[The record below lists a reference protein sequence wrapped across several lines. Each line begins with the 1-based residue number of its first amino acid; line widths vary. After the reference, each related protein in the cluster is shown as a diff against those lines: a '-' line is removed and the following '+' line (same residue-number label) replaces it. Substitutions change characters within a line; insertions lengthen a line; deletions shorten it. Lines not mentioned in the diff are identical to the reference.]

1 MNPRRL
7 ILGTYSVALAALGLI
22 AGTWFVEAHAEYKQ
36 LKVREAAG
44 EQKLA
49 NARRQLA
56 EQERVLQ
63 RMRTDPG
70 FVEKVVREQL
80 KFARPGEIIFRYED

>member
-1 MNPRRL
+1 MAAFM
-7 ILGTYSVALAALGLI
+7 LG

-36 LKVREAAG
+36 LKLTEAVS
-44 EQKLA
+44 EQKLV

-63 RMRTDPG
+63 RMRTDPV

-80 KFARPGEIIFRYED
+80 KFARPGEIIFRFQD

>member
-1 MNPRRL
+1 ML
-7 ILGTYSVALAALGLI
+7 MAAFVLG

-36 LKVREAAG
+36 LKLAEAVA
-44 EQKLA
+44 EAKLE
-49 NARRQLA
+49 NARKRLA
-56 EQERVLQ
+56 EQEKVLQ
-63 RMRTDPG
+63 RMRTDPA